1 MAESSRQAVY
11 GLHTVQSVLQ
21 RRPQAIVRALLL
33 DRPSGPL
40 AEIAASLYALGIDVE
55 HLRRADLDRLAHGGA
70 HQGVI
75 VEVRG
80 RGEFT
85 IEDFEDLV
93 LQRARALRLLVLDQV
108 EDPRN
113 LGACLR
119 TADAA
124 AVDAV
129 VVPKA
134 HSAKL
139 SGAALK
145 AATGAAESVPVF
157 TAPNLARTLAWLKQA
172 GVWVVGAAEE
182 APQSLYMAKLAPPI
196 AIVLGAEGQGLR
208 RLTRESCDEL
218 VAIPMHGIVRSLNV
232 SVAAGVVLFELL
244 RQSSPLLRVERAP
257 PL

>member
-1 MAESSRQAVY
+1 
-11 GLHTVQSVLQ
+11 LHTVETVLH
-21 RRPQAIVRALLL
+21 RRPQSIVRAMLL
-33 DRPSGPL
+33 DRPSGRL
-40 AEIAASLYALGIDVE
+40 AEIAASLYSLGIDVE
-55 HLRRADLDRLAHGGA
+55 HRRRAELDRLAQGGT

-75 VEVRG
+75 IEVRG
-80 RGEFT
+80 RQEFGVQ
-85 IEDFEDLV
+85 DFEALV
-93 LQRARALRLLVLDQV
+93 FERARAVRLLVLDQV

-124 AVDAV
+124 GVDAV

-139 SGAALK
+139 SAAALK

-172 GVWVVGAAEE
+172 GVWVVGTDLE
-182 APQSLYMAKLAPPI
+182 APQTLYTTKLEPPI
-196 AIVLGAEGQGLR
+196 ALVLGAEGQGLR
-208 RLTRESCDEL
+208 RLTRDSCDEL
-218 VAIPMHGIVRSLNV
+218 VAIPMLGIVASLNV

-244 RQSSPLLRVERAP
+244 RQAP
-257 PL
+257 PA